1 MREKFAKAIH
11 FIKQYILPYLPLSLI
26 VAFLLSHLFI
36 LKDNSYIDICEN
48 DTLIRRLKQE
58 IAQEETMIKQLHR
71 SAAPLLGAP
80 TLLEKLKPHHHP
92 GSQQP
97 GFSTLPAAPLTV
109 WCPVSTWGSTF
120 WKV

>member
-58 IAQEETMIKQLHR
+58 IAQEETMIKQLQEEINNSESDMATIDR
-71 SAAPLLGAP
+71 IAR
-80 TLLEKLKPHHHP
+80 EKHGMQRPHEDVYIIVD
-92 GSQQP
+92 
-97 GFSTLPAAPLTV
+97 STAS
-109 WCPVSTWGSTF
+109 STYI
-120 WKV
+120 K